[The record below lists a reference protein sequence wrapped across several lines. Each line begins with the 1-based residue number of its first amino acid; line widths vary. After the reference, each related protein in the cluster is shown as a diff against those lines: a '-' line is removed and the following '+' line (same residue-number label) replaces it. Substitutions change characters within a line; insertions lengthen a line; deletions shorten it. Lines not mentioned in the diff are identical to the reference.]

1 MRITRTLTW
10 IRGPFVGRGLLEY
23 VYFMQAGDPLAKL
36 EIDVQ
41 SAGLNTV
48 VSVTGPDW
56 FLEAMDDFIVRNR
69 L

>member
-1 MRITRTLTW
+1 MMVPKTLTW
-10 IRGPFVGRGLLEY
+10 IRGPLAGRDLLEY

-36 EIDVQ
+36 QIDVQ

-48 VSVTGPDW
+48 VRVTGPDW
-56 FLEAMDDFIVRNR
+56 FLDDMDEFIVSNN